1 MAVKSA
7 TGRIVKRFKESIW
20 REWLFNHDRL
30 IGGFEE
36 NESMKC
42 VAHNTS
48 FSYSYPKRDDFQNA

>member
-20 REWLFNHDRL
+20 REWLLNHDRL
-30 IGGFEE
+30 IGGSEE

-42 VAHNTS
+42 ASYNTS
-48 FSYSYPKRDDFQNA
+48 FSNSYAIRDDFQNA